1 MVEEHIETPVE
12 NPIIMDVIT
21 FREFIKHI
29 TGENLSK
36 FYDEFSTQGDG
47 ENVKSN
53 ME

>member
-1 MVEEHIETPVE
+1 MEEDIDSPVE
-12 NPIIMDVIT
+12 NPVIMDVVT
-21 FREFIKHI
+21 FREFIKQV

-47 ENVKSN
+47 DNVKSN